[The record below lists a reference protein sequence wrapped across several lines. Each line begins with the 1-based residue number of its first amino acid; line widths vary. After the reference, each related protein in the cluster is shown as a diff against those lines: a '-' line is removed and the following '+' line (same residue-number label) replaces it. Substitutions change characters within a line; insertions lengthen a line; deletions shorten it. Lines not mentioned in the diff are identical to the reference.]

1 MRNSGEALL
10 RPLLPRRERDQVTGS
25 LKWDEG
31 GAGEWV
37 ILGDLPL
44 GGAVCRDH
52 VQDSWIV
59 AFFILFIL

>member
-31 GAGEWV
+31 G
-37 ILGDLPL
+37 
-44 GGAVCRDH
+44 GG
-52 VQDSWIV
+52 
-59 AFFILFIL
+59 